1 MSPKDDAPV
10 SAENPEFEHYEPQ
23 PLDREEC
30 SLLRQGMLFSSLD
43 EDQFQEVVNLARVVA
58 VDRNRLLF
66 VQNQA
71 ANHFFVLANGQI
83 KLTRRGFDDSEKVI
97 DVIQPGQSFAEAVIL
112 SEDELYPVNAQAIT
126 ESRVIAI
133 EASHYLGLLKQ
144 STDLCLSVMARMGQ
158 RMHWLIN
165 EIDRLVLH
173 NATFR
178 LVSYLLDQL
187 GPESEEQSEFR
198 LKTPKT
204 VIASRL
210 SIVPETLSRTLKK
223 LTLKGLV
230 DYQRDGTIVLRDI
243 PELRRLITL
252 ELTDNSTLEHDGL
265 GKCPRL

>member
-1 MSPKDDAPV
+1 MTENITYFQNQAPQ
-10 SAENPEFEHYEPQ
+10 ALNRTER
-23 PLDREEC
+23 L
-30 SLLRQGMLFSSLD
+30 LLRNGMLFSSLD
-43 EDQFQEVVNLARVVA
+43 SEQFEAVANLARVVS
-58 VDRNRLLF
+58 VGKDRKLF

-71 ANHFFVLANGQI
+71 AHHFFVLAGGQI
-83 KLTRRGFDDSEKVI
+83 KLTRIGFDDSEKVI

-112 SEDELYPVNAQAIT
+112 SEDEVYPVNAQAIVN
-126 ESRVIAI
+126 SRIIAI
-133 EASHYLGLLKQ
+133 EANHYLELLRR
-144 STDLCLSVMARMGQ
+144 SPDLCLSVMARMGQ

-178 LVSYLLDQL
+178 LVSYLLDQV
-187 GPESEEQSEFR
+187 GPENDEQSEFR
-198 LKTPKT
+198 LKTPKS

-223 LTLKGLV
+223 LTLKGLL
-230 DYQRDGTIVLRDI
+230 DYQRDGTIILRNV

-252 ELTDNSTLEHDGL
+252 ELSEGPEPGHDAL